1 MSLQTDVQD
10 IQAQL
15 IDRRQTLALAES
27 CTGGRLAAEVTK
39 VAGSSRYFLG
49 GVVSYHGSVK
59 HKILKVP
66 SEILQKYGEVST
78 QVALAM
84 AQGARNEL
92 GSDWAV
98 GISGVAGPTG
108 GSVDKPVGHVCF
120 AIVGPNYEW
129 SGFRRFGER
138 RTRDEVQT
146 LSTEFAAQSR
156 LSALDGRN
164 PDASR

>member
-1 MSLQTDVQD
+1 MSLQTDIQD
-10 IQAQL
+10 IQAQF

-59 HKILKVP
+59 EKILKVP
-66 SEILQKYGEVST
+66 ADLIKKHGEVSA

-92 GSDWAV
+92 LSDWAV
-98 GISGVAGPTG
+98 SISGVAGPTG

-120 AIVGPNYEW
+120 AVVGPNYEW
-129 SGFRRFGER
+129 SGFRRFGEQ

-146 LSTEFAAQSR
+146 QSTEFAAHA
-156 LSALDGRN
+156 LLLALDGRN